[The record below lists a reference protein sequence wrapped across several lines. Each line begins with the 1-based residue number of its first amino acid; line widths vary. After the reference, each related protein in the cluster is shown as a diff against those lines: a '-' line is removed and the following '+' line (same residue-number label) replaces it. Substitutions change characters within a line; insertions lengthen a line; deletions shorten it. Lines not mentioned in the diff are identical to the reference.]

1 MPTFMLLPDRYA
13 INWKAAFK

>member
-13 INWKAAFK
+13 INWNAAFK